1 MKDNK
6 KNGYVPYEVQQDYK
20 PKLVR
25 GRNGWVIKGLVYLS
39 LIGVG
44 IVTTNGS
51 EVQAAEWRPNTA
63 EEIREKINETDT
75 SYTFAEG
82 DTFYEI
88 GRAINVKHT
97 VLMELNG
104 FEEGS
109 QYTVPIG
116 TTITFDGQ
124 KITLT
129 DKDGKV
135 LNEQILSD
143 GDKVDK
149 GQPFMNQTSNPVI
162 GKSTDSAT
170 NKTKESTEKTDTTP
184 VNQANYDNSKHSNQR
199 NPTKSVD
206 ANPDKPIKPIKPIK
220 PTVPV
225 KPIEPKPEENR
236 LEELKKQLA
245 DLEAQL
251 GNKQVELEAAFVR
264 LNEANAKNK
273 ENSIISANAQMV
285 VNELVDK
292 LAVAEATIIAAQ
304 NSVVEAQ
311 SAIDAWKPT
320 EEENEVPTR
329 LNEALINAQAGLE
342 VAQANKQAILN
353 EQVIALQ
360 ALEEAKQLPVIDA
373 NSIAEETSIIN
384 DEINHLQQKIDE
396 IQAEIAKLEGSIKP
410 EEENGLE
417 KAKQSAVE
425 TLANLN
431 LLPEELTDFKLVIQA
446 AQSVD
451 EINNYI
457 AQAQTAHEKN
467 EAIVNES
474 EELKKEKANAS
485 IQLDSLNLNS
495 EDKEILIY
503 QINSA
508 TNLADINDILTHAQ
522 SLSTENDKKEE
533 AEKSKLEAVKLSAQ
547 KEIKTLHLLE
557 EEQATFLSLVTNAKS
572 VSEVSDAL
580 ENAHQVSNK
589 NNQNEQNQLEKV
601 KNEAI
606 ASLEKLNLTE
616 AEKSAFKNRI
626 KTVKKTIDI
635 NSILNEAVVN
645 SNKND
650 EAVSKK
656 ELNDAKKQA
665 KSDLSKMNLIES
677 QQSEFD
683 KQIDEAKT
691 VSLINTIVAKAK
703 QVSDKNNEETANKE
717 KLEKEKEQAKQ
728 KITQLEYLPEA
739 NKKDVNG
746 LIDKANTSEEINKI
760 VVDAKKQD
768 DQFKQDKETSEKLE
782 TTRKNALKELAG
794 LNLKGNKSFEEQI
807 KIAKTEA
814 QIASVLEA
822 AKVESAKNDKTEN
835 TGLESQKKSAIDVI
849 NGMSHIT
856 DTQKQTFISQIN
868 RAKTKDR
875 IDKIIGSATKE
886 NEVIDYIEDYKE
898 ISVETVKEVVQG
910 VQKGL
915 VDDYTVYDSIESI
928 LSKKTDTTDEV
939 FEKVHEEI
947 KKDIN
952 YEIYESDY
960 EKLQVYFEIND
971 RYTKRMIENINT
983 LRSELGLSP
992 LNYIELSDK
1001 AKAAMFAHTI
1011 AEGYKKEHLT
1021 SNNSSVLAS
1030 ELGNN
1035 GENMIPLSS
1044 APVSNVL
1051 GIAATVEELADIMF
1065 KKELNESEF
1074 YSTEGNKKDGHLH
1087 NIIKGKSNS
1096 IAYGALVITGIK
1108 NGNGPFGRDILYYD
1122 YSITEI
1128 FSYK

>member
-206 ANPDKPIKPIKPIK
+206 ANPDKPIKPIK

-457 AQAQTAHEKN
+457 AQAQTAHEK
-467 EAIVNES
+467 
-474 EELKKEKANAS
+474 K
-485 IQLDSLNLNS
+485 
-495 EDKEILIY
+495 
-503 QINSA
+503 
-508 TNLADINDILTHAQ
+508 
-522 SLSTENDKKEE
+522 
-533 AEKSKLEAVKLSAQ
+533 
-547 KEIKTLHLLE
+547 
-557 EEQATFLSLVTNAKS
+557 
-572 VSEVSDAL
+572 
-580 ENAHQVSNK
+580 
-589 NNQNEQNQLEKV
+589 
-601 KNEAI
+601 
-606 ASLEKLNLTE
+606 
-616 AEKSAFKNRI
+616 
-626 KTVKKTIDI
+626 
-635 NSILNEAVVN
+635 
-645 SNKND
+645 
-650 EAVSKK
+650 
-656 ELNDAKKQA
+656 
-665 KSDLSKMNLIES
+665 
-677 QQSEFD
+677 
-683 KQIDEAKT
+683 
-691 VSLINTIVAKAK
+691 
-703 QVSDKNNEETANKE
+703 
-717 KLEKEKEQAKQ
+717 
-728 KITQLEYLPEA
+728 
-739 NKKDVNG
+739 
-746 LIDKANTSEEINKI
+746 
-760 VVDAKKQD
+760 
-768 DQFKQDKETSEKLE
+768 
-782 TTRKNALKELAG
+782 
-794 LNLKGNKSFEEQI
+794 
-807 KIAKTEA
+807 
-814 QIASVLEA
+814 
-822 AKVESAKNDKTEN
+822 
-835 TGLESQKKSAIDVI
+835 
-849 NGMSHIT
+849 
-856 DTQKQTFISQIN
+856 
-868 RAKTKDR
+868 
-875 IDKIIGSATKE
+875 
-886 NEVIDYIEDYKE
+886 
-898 ISVETVKEVVQG
+898 
-910 VQKGL
+910 
-915 VDDYTVYDSIESI
+915 
-928 LSKKTDTTDEV
+928 
-939 FEKVHEEI
+939 
-947 KKDIN
+947 
-952 YEIYESDY
+952 
-960 EKLQVYFEIND
+960 
-971 RYTKRMIENINT
+971 
-983 LRSELGLSP
+983 
-992 LNYIELSDK
+992 
-1001 AKAAMFAHTI
+1001 
-1011 AEGYKKEHLT
+1011 
-1021 SNNSSVLAS
+1021 
-1030 ELGNN
+1030 
-1035 GENMIPLSS
+1035 
-1044 APVSNVL
+1044 
-1051 GIAATVEELADIMF
+1051 
-1065 KKELNESEF
+1065 
-1074 YSTEGNKKDGHLH
+1074 
-1087 NIIKGKSNS
+1087 
-1096 IAYGALVITGIK
+1096 
-1108 NGNGPFGRDILYYD
+1108 
-1122 YSITEI
+1122 
-1128 FSYK
+1128 